1 MEGGRGENLDISAGP
16 EGEERG
22 GSCRGFRTERAVKI
36 GRIIR
41 EGVQEIGEEQG

>member
-1 MEGGRGENLDISAGP
+1 MEAGRGENLDISAGP
-16 EGEERG
+16 EEERA